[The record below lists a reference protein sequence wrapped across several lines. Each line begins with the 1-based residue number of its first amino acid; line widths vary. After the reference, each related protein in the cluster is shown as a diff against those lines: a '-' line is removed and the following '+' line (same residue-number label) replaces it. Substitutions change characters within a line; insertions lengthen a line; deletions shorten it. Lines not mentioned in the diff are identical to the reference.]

1 MQPGRRLEKGMEKK
15 DGWEMGL
22 PDPPK
27 STQREDKVED
37 PSKQKGSQSFS
48 RAPWGVMRKK

>member
-1 MQPGRRLEKGMEKK
+1 MAAKVHMEKK

-37 PSKQKGSQSFS
+37 PSKQKGSQSLS